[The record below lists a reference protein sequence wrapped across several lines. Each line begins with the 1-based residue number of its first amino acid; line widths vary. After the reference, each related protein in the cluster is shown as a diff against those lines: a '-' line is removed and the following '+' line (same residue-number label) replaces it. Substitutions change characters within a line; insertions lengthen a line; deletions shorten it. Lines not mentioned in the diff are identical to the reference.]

1 MGKVSSPPSD
11 VLSSLGYMARSG
23 YLLPNYMFT
32 PPHRQHGYL
41 FKTIA
46 NPAAQNT
53 QELLRTNMVF
63 NWLLGEYGPIDDFT
77 ITKSHVEDMYD
88 EVIGFPSSFTAR
100 ELPNHRII
108 IGKELKFWDHILN
121 GEKRKKPLK
130 IPDPFKYPV
139 MDEALDKYN
148 RLSTKHLTYNA
159 IDAKGEYL
167 KK

>member
-1 MGKVSSPPSD
+1 
-11 VLSSLGYMARSG
+11 MARSG

-46 NPAAQNT
+46 NPSAQDR

-77 ITKSHVEDMYD
+77 ITKSHVEDMYE
-88 EVIGFPSSFTAR
+88 EVIGFPVAFY
-100 ELPNHRII
+100 LPTHSII
-108 IGKELKFWDHILN
+108 VGKELKFWDHILN
-121 GEKRKKPLK
+121 GAQRKKPLK

-139 MDEALDKYN
+139 MEEHLDMYKC
-148 RLSTKHLTYNA
+148 LSRKHLTQSA
-159 IDAKGEYL
+159 IDV
-167 KK
+167 KKEHTEKK